1 MNKKNSGVIYTAAVC
16 ILLIL
21 IILAGFLD
29 AVLGEKTSGKQTEI
43 SVILYDAGNDGWES
57 LLQGM
62 KQAEDDFS
70 VNINYVVMRTD
81 DGGEEQLELIRRE
94 IENGVQG
101 LIVAVCDYEAMY
113 EELENISNSVPMV
126 AVESGVGDSMIPL
139 FSADN
144 YRMGRKLGEQI
155 LEDFQEKES
164 LTVALMTENVL
175 RDSVMLRE
183 EGLRDALGE
192 KAKIISLQA
201 AMNGV
206 KADAAVG
213 LHKESLLSLTE
224 RNEEALDKVK
234 KYGIGNT
241 ASIVTALDK
250 GCLEKLVFQNEFN
263 MGYLAVEALLE
274 NISGSGSARTRNID
288 DYCISRDEV
297 FETQYERLLFPI
309 VE

>member
-1 MNKKNSGVIYTAAVC
+1 MNRKNAGVICTAAVC

-29 AVLGEKTSGKQTEI
+29 AVVGEKTPKKQTEI
-43 SVILYDAGNDGWES
+43 SAILYDAGSDGWES
-57 LLQGM
+57 LIQGM

-94 IENGVQG
+94 IENGAQG
-101 LIVAVCDYEAMY
+101 LIVAVCDYKSMY
-113 EELENISNSVPMV
+113 EELENISNSVSMV
-126 AVESGVGDSMIPL
+126 AVESGVGDSMISL

-144 YRMGRKLGEQI
+144 YQMGRKLGEQI
-155 LEDFQEKES
+155 LKDFQEKES
-164 LTVALMTENVL
+164 FTVALMKENVR
-175 RDSVMLRE
+175 RDSVMQRE
-183 EGLRDALGE
+183 EGLKDALGE
-192 KAKIISLQA
+192 KAKIISLQDS
-201 AMNGV
+201 MNGEKTDV
-206 KADAAVG
+206 AVG
-213 LHKESLLSLTE
+213 LHKESSLSLTE
-224 RNEEALDKVK
+224 RNDEALANVK

-274 NISGSGSARTRNID
+274 NISGNGSDRTRNID
-288 DYCISRDEV
+288 DYCINRDDV

>member
-1 MNKKNSGVIYTAAVC
+1 MNRKNAGVIYTAAVC

-21 IILAGFLD
+21 IILTGFLD
-29 AVLGEKTSGKQTEI
+29 AVLGEKTPKKQAEI
-43 SVILYDAGNDGWES
+43 SVILYDAGSNGWES
-57 LLQGM
+57 LLRGM

-70 VNINYVVMRTD
+70 VNINYAVMRKD
-81 DGGEEQLELIRRE
+81 EGGEEQLELIRRE

-101 LIVAVCDYEAMY
+101 IIVAVCDYESMY
-113 EELENISNSVPMV
+113 EELESISNAVPMV
-126 AVESGVGDSMIPL
+126 AVESGVGDSMISL

-144 YRMGRKLGEQI
+144 YQMGRKLGEEI
-155 LEDFQEKES
+155 LKDFREKES
-164 LTVALMTENVL
+164 LTVALIRDNVR
-175 RDSVMLRE
+175 RDSVLQRE

-192 KAKIISLQA
+192 KAKIVSLQA
-201 AMNGV
+201 AMKGE
-206 KADAAVG
+206 KIDAAVG

-224 RNEEALDKVK
+224 RNDAALDDVK

-241 ASIVTALDK
+241 AAIVTALDK
-250 GCLEKLVFQNEFN
+250 GCLDKLVFQNEFN

-274 NISGSGSARTRNID
+274 NISGNGCETTKNID